1 MRIVEEGKQIDS
13 RHPLKLVG
21 RDNTQEDINIFSVPP
36 LVLLSDTNFTKQLTP
51 LTSYQSE
58 IEGR

>member
-1 MRIVEEGKQIDS
+1 MGKQIDS

-21 RDNTQEDINIFSVPP
+21 RDNTQEDINIF
-36 LVLLSDTNFTKQLTP
+36 LVHPLLSDTNFTKQLTP